1 MNPKLWDMHATYGY
15 FLMTNQ
21 RFKEAVHMR
30 KKVHL
35 NLAEIP
41 IENKLNINILFNII
55 LLIRMVLFLFCLL
68 LICFTFFSKLNLFAL
83 STL

>member
-1 MNPKLWDMHATYGY
+1 MA
-15 FLMTNQ
+15 NQ
-21 RFKEAVHMR
+21 RFKESVHVH

-35 NLAEIP
+35 NLAKTP
-41 IENKLNINILFNII
+41 VENKLNINILFSII

>member
-15 FLMTNQ
+15 FLMTYQ

-30 KKVHL
+30 KNVHL

-41 IENKLNINILFNII
+41 VEKKLKIDILFSII

-68 LICFTFFSKLNLFAL
+68 LICFTFFSKLNL
-83 STL
+83 SV